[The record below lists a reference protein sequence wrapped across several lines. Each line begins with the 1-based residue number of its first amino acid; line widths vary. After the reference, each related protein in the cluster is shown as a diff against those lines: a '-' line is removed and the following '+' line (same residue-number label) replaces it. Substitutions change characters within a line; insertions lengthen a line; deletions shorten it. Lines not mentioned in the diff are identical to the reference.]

1 MTKNKFWCFFCA
13 VFLSACSQS
22 DNQYIG
28 KQYLGAKYMNNPL
41 GEEMAPDSDPIVR
54 YDAFDCTT
62 FVETALANGD
72 KDLLTKIRYQDGKI
86 GFLTRNHF
94 IETDWITNNA
104 DIVKNVS
111 DRYAA
116 KTAVRT
122 VTIDKQRWFKK
133 THNLD
138 VSFPKTTVNIEY
150 IPYTEAHDIKTTKP
164 LVVLFIIDNPKFIDK
179 IGSDL
184 AVAHMGFLLP
194 DGTLRHASSQFG
206 RVMDVDFQEYINEH
220 AKNKTNIG
228 IALLE
233 IK

>member
-1 MTKNKFWCFFCA
+1 LCA
-13 VFLSACSQS
+13 VCLSACSQS

-72 KDLLTKIRYQDGKI
+72 KDLLTKIRYQNGKI

-104 DIVKNVS
+104 NIVRNVS
-111 DRYAA
+111 GKYVV
-116 KTAVRT
+116 KPAVRT
-122 VTIDKQRWFKK
+122 VTIDKQQWFKK

-138 VSFPKTTVNIEY
+138 VSFPKTTTDIEY
-150 IPYTEAHDIKTTKP
+150 IPYADAHSIKTTKP
-164 LVVLFIIDNPKFIDK
+164 LIVLFIIDNPKFIDK

-206 RVMDVDFQEYINEH
+206 RVMDVNFQEYINEH
-220 AKNKTNIG
+220 AKNKINIG